1 MKYEAPEIKFVEFEA
16 NEVIAASTSVPSE
29 PEIVPGDEI

>member
-16 NEVIAASTSVPSE
+16 NEVIVASTSVPSD
-29 PEIVPGDEI
+29 PEMAPGVEI